1 MFVCLSC
8 LPLQEESWHGYTG
21 QLLLLLC
28 ARAWQGS
35 SLQEFFHHMPQ
46 IAPQEK
52 CPYWWR
58 YNCYYYIYYTQHTRC
73 FSFIRMPSTFSS
85 IFFLLGWFWNKM
97 FENCCGC
104 AFSSTRRLWNGTLV
118 GTFTAIVAKDNFRLS
133 TKITIVSLSGLM
145 LFQVKLE
152 GMHKVGLAWSC
163 AWCLGGWARGGF
175 AILARVYGLLATCR
189 VWHFVEEG
197 SSGLNPWMPSV
208 VQE

>member
-73 FSFIRMPSTFSS
+73 FSFIKMPSTFSS

-97 FENCCGC
+97 FENCCDC
-104 AFSSTRRLWNGTLV
+104 AFSNTQRLWNGTLV
-118 GTFTAIVAKDNFRLS
+118 RTFTAVVARQLSAVDKNYHCLSFGAYAFPGEAWRNAQSGFGMIVRL
-133 TKITIVSLSGLM
+133 VSWRLG
-145 LFQVKLE
+145 E
-152 GMHKVGLAWSC
+152 GWFCNSC
-163 AWCLGGWARGGF
+163 TSLWFISDLQSLTFCRG
-175 AILARVYGLLATCR
+175 RVI
-189 VWHFVEEG
+189 W
-197 SSGLNPWMPSV
+197 P
-208 VQE
+208 